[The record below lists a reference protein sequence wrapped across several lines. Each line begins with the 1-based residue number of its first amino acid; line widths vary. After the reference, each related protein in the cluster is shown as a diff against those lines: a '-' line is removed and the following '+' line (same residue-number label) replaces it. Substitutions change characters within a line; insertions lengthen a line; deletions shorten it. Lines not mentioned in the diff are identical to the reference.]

1 MKRHKITLAILVCA
15 AMASGTVLAVPSAA
29 EAAPAQELNTL
40 YWQGHQALG
49 EGNWSLAQQRFAEL
63 EKRLRQSEPDAVDA
77 AIYWRA
83 YAFARAGRS
92 DEARMT
98 VERLLQEYP
107 KSRWNQDARELLLR
121 SAHPGPVPKGSG
133 PEAELESLL
142 AQPPAQAIPRLI
154 TLMEQ
159 ADSPRLKKRA
169 LFVLSQM
176 DDPGALIQMTA
187 IARGRDPILREEAV
201 RLLAIAGLDENAA
214 PGPNTSPSVSRKR
227 EIVDAM
233 HVSGADESLI
243 DTARNSPSASARRN
257 AVQALGRAKSFA
269 ALTDL
274 AVRHTDLATR
284 RDAVKALGEAGGRAR
299 LVALYPKL
307 VNIPALRDEVLRG
320 LVAAGDTQALRDI
333 ESKARSNEERE
344 AVRRALLQSYGNGT
358 N

>member
-1 MKRHKITLAILVCA
+1 MKRHGITLAILVCGA
-15 AMASGTVLAVPSAA
+15 LASGTVLAVPSAA
-29 EAAPAQELNTL
+29 DAAPATELNSL

-49 EGNWSLAQQRFAEL
+49 DGNWDLALQRFAEL

-83 YAFARAGRS
+83 YALARAGRS
-92 DEARMT
+92 DEVRMT
-98 VERLLQEYP
+98 VARLLQQYP
-107 KSRWNQDARELLLR
+107 KSRWNQDAKDLLMR
-121 SAHPGPVPKGSG
+121 GSQPGPVPKGSG
-133 PEAELESLL
+133 SEAELESLL
-142 AQPPAQAIPRLI
+142 SQPPAQAIPRLI
-154 TLMEQ
+154 TMMEE
-159 ADSPRLKKRA
+159 ADSARLKKRA
-169 LFVLSQM
+169 LFVLSQV

-201 RLLAIAGLDENAA
+201 RLLAIAGLDENASPA
-214 PGPNTSPSVSRKR
+214 ANTSPAVSRKR

-233 HVSGADESLI
+233 HVSGADESLV
-243 DTARNSPSASARRN
+243 DTARNSPNASARRN

-274 AVRHTDLATR
+274 AVRHSDLATR
-284 RDAVKALGEAGGRAR
+284 RDAVRALGEAGGRAR

-307 VNIPALRDEVLRG
+307 ANVPALRDEVLRG
-320 LVAAGDTQALRDI
+320 LATVGDTQALRDI

-344 AVRRALLQSYGNGT
+344 AARRALQQSRSKST